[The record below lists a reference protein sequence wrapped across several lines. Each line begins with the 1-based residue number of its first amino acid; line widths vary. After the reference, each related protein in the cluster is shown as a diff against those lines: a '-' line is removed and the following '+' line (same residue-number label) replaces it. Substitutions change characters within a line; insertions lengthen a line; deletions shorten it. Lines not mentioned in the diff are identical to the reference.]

1 MSTIARQMKK
11 PWVVMPLVALLALGG
26 WFVFK
31 PDDRASAGQGAAAN
45 DQVVQATVGTMAKT
59 VSADGTVAAAT
70 TDDLNFDSSGTVTAV
85 NVKAGDKV
93 KKGQVLAEI
102 DSAALQASV
111 SSAESSLADA
121 QAKLSDDEDAAASDA
136 QIQADQ
142 SSVTSAQDQLDA
154 ANEALAGAK
163 LVASADGT
171 VASVNV
177 TKGEE
182 LASDG
187 AGASNG
193 TGSGSG
199 TGNSSSSLPTSSGSG
214 GSGNGSS
221 ATGSG
226 SDSSSSTAAISIIS
240 TGKFSVDLGFDATDI
255 GNLKVGQQ
263 ATVTISTST
272 SSSNRGGGFGFP
284 GGGFFPGAQTAN
296 KQAADGAQTTAT
308 TTPATTSTSGG
319 VTGVVTAVGKVAD
332 ASSGVATYP
341 VTVVFADASGA
352 FNVGANVTAAIT
364 YSQVA
369 NAVQVPAFAV
379 STASDGTSTVKVK
392 TAGGTKTRTV
402 TTGLTSDAMVQI
414 TSGLEAGESVVI
426 TFPGRPTVTGSGSGS
441 GSRTGSGG
449 SGPGGFSGSS
459 GPVVS
464 GGGS

>member
-1 MSTIARQMKK
+1 MSTIARQIKK

-31 PDDRASAGQGAAAN
+31 PDDSASAGQSAAAN

-59 VSADGTVAAAT
+59 VSADGTVAAAST
-70 TDDLNFDSSGTVTAV
+70 QDLNFGSSGTVTAV
-85 NVKAGDKV
+85 NVKAGDEV

-121 QAKLSDDEDAAASDA
+121 QAKLSDDEDASASDA
-136 QIQADQ
+136 QIEADQ
-142 SSVTSAQDQLDA
+142 STVTSAQDQLDA
-154 ANEALAGAK
+154 ANVALTAAK
-163 LVASADGT
+163 LTATADGT

-182 LASDG
+182 LASG
-187 AGASNG
+187 GTGASKG

-199 TGNSSSSLPTSSGSG
+199 TGNSSSSLPTSTGSGS

-221 ATGSG
+221 ATGTG
-226 SDSSSSTAAISIIS
+226 SDSTSSTADISIIS
-240 TGKFSVDLGFDATDI
+240 TGKFSVDLGFDATEI
-255 GNLKVGQQ
+255 GNLKVGQT

-284 GGGFFPGAQTAN
+284 GGFFPGAQTAN

-308 TTPATTSTSGG
+308 TTPVTTSTSGG
-319 VTGVVTAVGKVAD
+319 VTGVVTEVGKVAD
-332 ASSGVATYP
+332 ASSGVASYP
-341 VTVVFADASGA
+341 VTVVFADTTGA

-369 NAVQVPAFAV
+369 DAIQVPAFAV
-379 STASDGTSTVKVK
+379 STASDGTSTLKVK
-392 TAGGTKTRTV
+392 TAGGTETRTV
-402 TTGLTSDAMVQI
+402 TTGLTSGNLVQI
-414 TSGLEAGESVVI
+414 TSGLKAGESVVI
-426 TFPGRPTVTGSGSGS
+426 TFPSRPSFTGTGTGSRTSGSG
-441 GSRTGSGG
+441 
-449 SGPGGFSGSS
+449 GPS
-459 GPVVS
+459 VQT